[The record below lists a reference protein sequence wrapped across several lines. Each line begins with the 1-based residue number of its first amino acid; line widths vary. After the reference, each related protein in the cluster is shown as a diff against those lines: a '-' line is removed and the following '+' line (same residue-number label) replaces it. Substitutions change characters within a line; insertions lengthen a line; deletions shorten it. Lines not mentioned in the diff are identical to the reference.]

1 MKKIEKKDDIQGQ
14 IGYWVI
20 EVFEGDTDKKI
31 DHFEGKNLIVEDG
44 KELVLDLL
52 AGINGATAL
61 TGIATGTN
69 NAAANL
75 ADTAI
80 TTPQFKTFEVTPT
93 RSGLTTTYQV
103 LYASNEGNINIQELG
118 MLTASGGKLFN
129 RIAPVGPFNKTS
141 AVSIRITVTIT
152 QQ

>member
-1 MKKIEKKDDIQGQ
+1 MKIKKQDDIQGQ
-14 IGYWVI
+14 LGYWVI
-20 EVFEGDTDKKI
+20 EAYDAKTGEKV
-31 DHFEGKNLIVEDG
+31 DHIEGKNLITTDG

-52 AGINGATAL
+52 AGINGATNL
-61 TGIATGTN
+61 TGLATGTN

-75 ADTAI
+75 NDVAI
-80 TTPQFKTFEVTPT
+80 TNEQFKLFETTPT
-93 RSGLTTTYQV
+93 REGLTTTYEAF
-103 LYASNEGNINIQELG
+103 YGPDEGNINIQELG
-118 MLTASGGKLFN
+118 MLTTSGGVLFN